1 MIFFSF
7 SLFLF
12 LCAIVENRI
21 IFRISALILGAYF
34 SLTFAYGYDWLNYY
48 QSYQAVSVG
57 GTPFFGDLGFIFLMK
72 ACIYF
77 GFSYG
82 GFNFVVN
89 AILYFLIYKF
99 CNKLKTPSF
108 ALFALFSF
116 LGFFMFT
123 EQIRQGFAL
132 SIVLYGLVNFFEKS
146 KIKFILTVC
155 FASLFH
161 ISAILSIFYFAT
173 IVNNKRR
180 LLISVISSFIL
191 YSIFLILMLNPTFI
205 AVFQGIES
213 KFQAYGSMYSD
224 LDTNFF
230 SFLLHAKMLFVYVF
244 LGALLYIFG
253 FRSEERYSVYSN
265 LFMLILTRSSSLL
278 VRVSYYFLPV
288 LIFSLDGYIFS
299 LGRGLSTNWKKLSL
313 LIVILFVSTLPLW
326 TPMYRIGAQT
336 NLDLFSTPGEFNKE
350 IGKKCTILHINSDIR
365 TDGCS

>member
-12 LCAIVENRI
+12 LCAIIENKI
-21 IFRISALILGAYF
+21 LFRVSALMLGAYF
-34 SLTFAYGYDWLNYY
+34 SFTFAYGYDWLNYY
-48 QSYQAVSVG
+48 QSYQAVRIG

-77 GFSYG
+77 GLSYG
-82 GFNFVVN
+82 GFSFVVN
-89 AILYFLIYKF
+89 AILYFLIYNF
-99 CNKLKTPSF
+99 CNKLRTPSF

-132 SIVLYGLVNFFEKS
+132 SIVLYGLTKFFDKS
-146 KIKFILTVC
+146 KIKFFITVC
-155 FASLFH
+155 IASLFH
-161 ISAILSIFYFAT
+161 VSAVLSFFYFAT
-173 IVNNKRR
+173 IINNRRR
-180 LLISVISSFIL
+180 LLISIISSFIL

-205 AVFQGIES
+205 AVFQGVES

-230 SFLLHAKMLFVYVF
+230 SFLLHAKMLFVYLF
-244 LGALLYIFG
+244 FGILLYIFG
-253 FRSEERYSVYSN
+253 LSTEQKYSVYSN

-288 LIFSLDGYIFS
+288 LIYSLDEYISS

-326 TPMYRIGAQT
+326 TPMYRLGAQT
-336 NLDLFSTPGEFNKE
+336 NLDLFSNPNEFNKE
-350 IGKKCTILHINSDIR
+350 IGRKCMVLHINSDIT
-365 TDGCS
+365 TDGCR